1 MGWEKLPWHDHPAGV
16 GTLVFP
22 ISTAVPVPAMEL
34 DQGIGYSGTR
44 YAWDVLPASSTS
56 AAFPQILGGAV
67 ITIALLAVI
76 VLLGAMRRDE
86 KNHLTR

>member
-1 MGWEKLPWHDHPAGV
+1 
-16 GTLVFP
+16 
-22 ISTAVPVPAMEL
+22 
-34 DQGIGYSGTR
+34 
-44 YAWDVLPASSTS
+44 
-56 AAFPQILGGAV
+56 LGGAV